1 MQGMTPRRIADACG
15 GILHVPD
22 GPAYPADEEISS
34 IVTDSRKAGPG
45 SVFAAIV
52 GERVDGHSFIPQ
64 VFSQGAACVI
74 TEKELPDAAG
84 CWIKVNSTLTALK
97 GIAEYYR
104 CYLGIPVVGV
114 TGSVGK
120 TSTKEMIAAVLAQK
134 YCVHKT
140 KGNFNN
146 ELGLP
151 LTIFDLTQ
159 EHEIAVLEMGISDF
173 GEMHRLA
180 QIARPDTCVITN
192 IGQCHLEFLGDR
204 DGVLRAKTEIFDFL
218 KEDGHIVLNGNDDKL
233 RTVRNVGG
241 ILPVFYG
248 IPEKEADLI
257 SFFATDIRPL
267 GLRGSSCTIHTPGG
281 SFEVT
286 IPIPGRHMVMNA
298 LAAAAVGERYGL
310 SLQQIRSGIEGVE
323 RVGGRLN
330 IVETDRYTLIDDCY
344 NANPMSMKASL
355 DVLADA
361 GSAEGARKGRLVA
374 VLGDMF
380 ELGPDELAMHA
391 GVGAHA
397 AACGIDLLVTIGERS
412 RSMYEAAAG
421 EGMQGVC
428 HFDTV
433 DQFLEQADSLMAE
446 GDTVLI
452 KASHAM
458 KFEEIVKRLRTENGV
473 QDLQAGPA

>member
-22 GPAYPADEEISS
+22 GLADLADQEVSS
-34 IVTDSRKAGPG
+34 VVTDSRKAGEG

-52 GERVDGHSFIPQ
+52 GERVDGHTFIPQ

-74 TEKELPDAAG
+74 TEKNQPDAKG
-84 CWIKVNSTLTALK
+84 CWIRVSSTLAALK

-104 CYLGIPVVGV
+104 RYLGIPVVGV

-120 TSTKEMIAAVLAQK
+120 TSTKEMIASVLAQK

-151 LTIFDLTQ
+151 LTIFDLTE

-192 IGQCHLEFLGDR
+192 IGLCHLEFLGDR

-218 KEDGHIVLNGNDDKL
+218 KEDGYIVLNGNDDKL
-233 RTVRNVGG
+233 RTVRNVDG

-248 IPEKEADLI
+248 IPEQETDLI
-257 SFFATDIRPL
+257 SFYATDIRPL
-267 GLRGSSCTIHTPGG
+267 GLGGSSCTIHTPAG

-298 LAAAAVGERYGL
+298 LAAAAVGEHYGL
-310 SLQQIRSGIEGVE
+310 SLQQIRAGIESVE

-344 NANPMSMKASL
+344 NANPMSVKASL

-412 RSMYEAAAG
+412 RSMYEAAIG
-421 EGMQGVC
+421 KGMPNVC

-433 DQFLEQADSLMAE
+433 DLFLEQADGLMME

-458 KFEEIVKRLRTENGV
+458 KFEKIVERLR
-473 QDLQAGPA
+473 A